1 MMLAVLQRGV
11 KRSFGSKQKKNKS
24 KLVSNSHVIVWKS
37 QQKLLL
43 EKKQYCENEANK
55 SWLLEK

>member
-1 MMLAVLQRGV
+1 MLAVLQRGV
-11 KRSFGSKQKKNKS
+11 KRSFGSKQKKS
-24 KLVSNSHVIVWKS
+24 KQVSNSHVIVWKS